1 MRKKIKLR
9 PLILFGLLFTA
20 VVFFLNFYMENR
32 LKPVLKTYAEA
43 KSLSFATLAINDAVC
58 GFLEQENLAYTD
70 LTMIEYG
77 ENGTIS
83 NIKTDIVA
91 LNQLKARL
99 SNVIVSEMEN
109 LSRSEIK
116 IPLGTLLGGEVFY
129 GKGPDIRVKLVP
141 VGGVRTDISNKFTA
155 AGINQT
161 RHQIYLEIRTNV
173 YSYLTGA
180 SSTTDVTT
188 DVAVAETVIVGDV
201 PQMFASV
208 GSDSSLETALG
219 KLLGGQSTK
228 K

>member
-1 MRKKIKLR
+1 MKLFLPRCVMRKKIKLR

-20 VVFFLNFYMENR
+20 GVFFLNFYMENR

-116 IPLGTLLGGEVFY
+116 IPLGTLLGGEVYY

-161 RHQIYLEIRTNV
+161 RHQILFTVSASVYIVLPSETIERTV
-173 YSYLTGA
+173 ESEFFL
-180 SSTTDVTT
+180 
-188 DVAVAETVIVGDV
+188 AETVIVGQIPDV
-201 PQMFASV
+201 YV
-208 GSDSSLETALG
+208 N
-219 KLLGGQSTK
+219 
-228 K
+228 